1 VGIVD
6 FCPIFLVVSNF
17 FKEIPVSIF
26 SPEHFFDLEQFAHK
40 ELFHGVT
47 FAWEAIARLKG
58 YLAKQTLGRMDA
70 AKQQYA
76 YLVNPELITIGEG
89 TIIEPGA
96 YIKGPCIIGRDCH
109 IRHGAYIRGDV
120 IIGDRCV
127 VGHTTELK
135 HAILLNDAHAAHFA
149 YVADS
154 IVGNH
159 VNLGAGTKCA
169 NLRLDGEP
177 VIVRHGEESFSTGMR
192 KFSALIGD
200 FAQIGCNVV
209 INPGSVIGK
218 HVHSY
223 PQLSISGVIP
233 EKAIIKAPAKSQI
246 FV

>member
-1 VGIVD
+1 MHY
-6 FCPIFLVVSNF
+6 FRPSNF
-17 FKEIPVSIF
+17 F
-26 SPEHFFDLEQFAHK
+26 DLSQFAHK
-40 ELFHGVT
+40 ALFQDCA
-47 FAWEAIARLKG
+47 FAWEALARLKG
-58 YLAKQTLGRMDA
+58 YLALQKLGKIEA
-70 AKQQYA
+70 AKQEYA
-76 YLVNPELITIGEG
+76 YLVNPELITIGAG

-96 YIKGPCIIGRDCH
+96 YIKGPCIIGKDCH

-177 VIVRHGEESFSTGMR
+177 VIVRHDAESFSTGMR
-192 KFSALIGD
+192 KFGSLLGD

-209 INPGSVIGK
+209 LNPGTVVGK
-218 HVHSY
+218 HVHSF

-233 EKAIIKAPAKSQI
+233 EKAIIKAPGKSQI